1 MREHPTEVTLDLSE
15 VTLDL
20 SGGRWSLVVAALQR
34 SCGEY
39 ETRVSEAAAQSNTF
53 GVAVWTETVREVS
66 EILAV
71 INPVGER
78 QEVEFTAEMMR
89 QRLDAGESTI

>member
-1 MREHPTEVTLDLSE
+1 MREHPTE

-34 SCGEY
+34 SRGEY
-39 ETRVSEAAAQSNTF
+39 EHRVTEAAAKGNTF

-66 EILAV
+66 ELLAAV
-71 INPVGER
+71 DPVGER
-78 QEVEFTAEMMR
+78 QEIEFTERLMQ
-89 QRLDAGESTI
+89 QRRDAGESTVS